1 MFDEDPHSV
10 TKKWSWSIAFYGLLF
25 ISSFIA
31 IGSGLYFLVSF
42 SNTSC
47 LQLDQQPPVASK
59 SAVLSSSDGH
69 QIYVDV
75 AGAIEKPGLYQLAKR
90 SRLADAI
97 KAAGGFLKEAD
108 DEYVAKELNLA
119 QQLSDGDKIY
129 IFSQAEREYEQT
141 AAEFC
146 QNLAMAGGGDSSDAS
161 GLISINSSS
170 QKELETLAG
179 IGEKRAA
186 EIIDSRP
193 YLSLSELVAREV
205 LTANIYQNIK
215 GLLKL

>member
-59 SAVLSSSDGH
+59 SAVLSSSYD
-69 QIYVDV
+69 QLYVDV
-75 AGAIEKPGLYQLAKR
+75 AGAVENPGLYQLAKR
-90 SRLADAI
+90 SHMADAI

-108 DEYVAKELNLA
+108 DEFVAKELNLA
-119 QQLSDGDKIY
+119 QQLNDGDKIY
-129 IFSQAEREYEQT
+129 IFSQAEREYEQA

-146 QNLAMAGGGDSSDAS
+146 QNLAMTGGGDSSDAS

-170 QKELETLAG
+170 QEELETLTG

-186 EIIDSRP
+186 EIIDNRP
-193 YLSLSELVAREV
+193 YSSLSELVAREV